1 MFFYYPFCYPFY
13 SASALSGQFIRC
25 RNCVRA
31 GRKGPFCAGLKGPIV
46 YITGVAGPFLFDN
59 AAINTSAYSVS
70 PNPCFAISIVGAIVW
85 GFVPIRDLKV
95 MDQEKVPEAADQLIG
110 MWKLEAGGSLADDCL
125 AFSEDG
131 TFTGNSVEWETGAV
145 LQDDN
150 SGKSTGTWYVTKYS
164 PFMNLYWNKPPY
176 QLTLIYNNGRV
187 TMQGLEITEDGF
199 SLTNDE
205 GGGGYVPATEED
217 ITLKDDHG

>member
-1 MFFYYPFCYPFY
+1 MDVEATVDTYLTDDPDVSQFRQFTVPKGTQFSCMGLYNNHYAYV
-13 SASALSGQFIRC
+13 SAEVKNGKFTD
-25 RNCVRA
+25 
-31 GRKGPFCAGLKGPIV
+31 G
-46 YITGVAGPFLFDN
+46 
-59 AAINTSAYSVS
+59 
-70 PNPCFAISIVGAIVW
+70 GAIVW
-85 GFVPIRDLKV
+85 GFVPIRDLKL

-110 MWKLEAGGSLADDCL
+110 MWKLEAGGSLADDYL

-150 SGKSTGTWYVTKYS
+150 SGKSTGTWYVTKYN

-176 QLTLIYNNGRV
+176 QLTLIYDNGRV
-187 TMQGLEITEDGF
+187 TMRGLEITEDGF

-205 GGGGYVPATEED
+205 GGGGYIPAAEEEVQLTE
-217 ITLKDDHG
+217 DHG

>member
-1 MFFYYPFCYPFY
+1 METSLVNTALKHKQTKHCYEE
-13 SASALSGQFIRC
+13 GT
-25 RNCVRA
+25 
-31 GRKGPFCAGLKGPIV
+31 LKCFEWGE
-46 YITGVAGPFLFDN
+46 ITLDN
-59 AAINTSAYSVS
+59 L
-70 PNPCFAISIVGAIVW
+70 CVGAIVW

-110 MWKLEAGGSLADDCL
+110 MWKLEAGGSLADDYL

-150 SGKSTGTWYVTKYS
+150 SGKSTGTWYVTKHS

-187 TMQGLEITEDGF
+187 TMRGLEITEDGF

-217 ITLKDDHG
+217 ITLTDDHG